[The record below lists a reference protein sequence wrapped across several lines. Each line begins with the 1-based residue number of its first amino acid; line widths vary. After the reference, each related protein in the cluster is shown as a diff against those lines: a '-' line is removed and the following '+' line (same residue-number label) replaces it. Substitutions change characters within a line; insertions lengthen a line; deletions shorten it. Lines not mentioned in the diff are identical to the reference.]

1 MMSIWGKGL
10 RMKNHRQI
18 EAVHSQKFQ

>member
-1 MMSIWGKGL
+1 
-10 RMKNHRQI
+10 MKNHRQI